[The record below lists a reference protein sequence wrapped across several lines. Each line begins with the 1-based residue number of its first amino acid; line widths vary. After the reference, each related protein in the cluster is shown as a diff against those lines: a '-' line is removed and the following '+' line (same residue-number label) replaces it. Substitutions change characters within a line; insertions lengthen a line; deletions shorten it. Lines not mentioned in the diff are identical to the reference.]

1 MHSIYFNGQFFP
13 ADQPVIHAD
22 NRSYRYGDGFF
33 KTIRLTNG
41 RAPLID
47 YHLRRIRQ
55 SMKLLNY
62 ITPEDLLAK
71 IETIIAELAAR
82 NNCSD
87 SARIRLS
94 FSNGRGSLYE
104 PAGKPDCLIEATP
117 LASPEAALMPKG
129 LLLGIC
135 PLIRKS
141 CDAYA
146 NLKSASYLTSSV
158 AAGFAREHN
167 WDDALIINQ
176 HDRIAE
182 STVSNIFWLK
192 NETLHTP
199 PLSEGCVAGVMR
211 SFLMENLGQQN
222 GVNSR
227 IRLIETTC
235 TENQLL
241 EADEIFLTNA
251 LTGIRWVERFGARR
265 YTNAVAGKIWKES
278 VYPIWIDV

>member
-1 MHSIYFNGQFFP
+1 MRLI
-13 ADQPVIHAD
+13 
-22 NRSYRYGDGFF
+22 DGR
-33 KTIRLTNG
+33 I
-41 RAPLID
+41 PLID

-55 SMKLLNY
+55 SVKLLNY
-62 ITPEDLLAK
+62 LPLEDLLAK
-71 IETIIAELAAR
+71 VETIIGELAAR
-82 NNCSD
+82 NNCSG

-104 PAGKPDCLIEATP
+104 PTGIPDCLIEATP
-117 LASPEAALMPKG
+117 LARPEAALTSKG

-135 PLIRKS
+135 SLIRKS
-141 CDAYA
+141 CDAFA
-146 NLKSASYLTSSV
+146 NLKSASYLASSV

-176 HDRIAE
+176 YDRIAE
-182 STVSNIFWLK
+182 STVSNIFWVK

-199 PLSEGCVAGVMR
+199 SLSEGCVAGVMR
-211 SFLMENLGQQN
+211 SFLMENLRQQN
-222 GVNSR
+222 GVNSG

-251 LTGIRWVERFGARR
+251 LTGLRWVERFGARQ
-265 YTNAVAGKIWKES
+265 YTNTIAGKIWKEL
-278 VYPIWIDV
+278 VYPNWIDV